1 MMIRDFKD
9 YLVKVQKSMTEMDKI
24 LEQVNKELE
33 EGKCTWE
40 QREQFEKYY
49 MTVKANYDRLTYVKY
64 LLEKP
69 PRFIQKLLEKKL
81 MIEQERFLKRMA
93 ELKADE
99 FSVEKENKENIQ
111 AMQDLLDEVSSEGK
125 ND

>member
-1 MMIRDFKD
+1 MIRDFKD

-69 PRFIQKLLEKKL
+69 PRFIQKILEKKL

-99 FSVEKENKENIQ
+99 FSVEKENKDNIKY
-111 AMQDLLDEVSSEGK
+111 MQDLLNEVSSEGK

>member
-1 MMIRDFKD
+1 MMIKDFKD
-9 YLVKVQKSMTEMDKI
+9 YLVKVQKSTTEMDKI

-93 ELKADE
+93 ELRADE
-99 FSVEKENKENIQ
+99 YSVEKENKENIQ